1 MKFKISQSLIGLTA
15 LAATSS
21 IVALGAIAG
30 PPEQSKAAIV
40 LADQGSFMVGGTFV
54 TNPGTFDP
62 VASTPDGQTI
72 HGDHAYVQ
80 ERP

>member
-40 LADQGSFMVGGTFV
+40 LAAKEALWSAE
-54 TNPGTFDP
+54 P
-62 VASTPDGQTI
+62 S
-72 HGDHAYVQ
+72 
-80 ERP
+80 